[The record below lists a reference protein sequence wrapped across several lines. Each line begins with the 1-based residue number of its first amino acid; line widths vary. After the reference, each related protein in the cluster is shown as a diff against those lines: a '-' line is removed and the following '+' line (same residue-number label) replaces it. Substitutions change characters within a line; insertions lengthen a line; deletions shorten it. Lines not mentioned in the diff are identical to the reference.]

1 MGILCVNP
9 PPTPVTVTVAGPVV
23 AVLDAAKVRELAFP
37 VVDGGLKDAVTP
49 VGNPLALNA
58 TLPVNPPVRVIV
70 IVAIPLA
77 PRLTV
82 RLVGLAESEKSG
94 VCGAT
99 TVRLI
104 DVARVIPPPVP
115 VMLTGNTP
123 IVAVAEAVKVT
134 VLLVPVVEAGLKPA
148 VTPAVNPLALNPTLP
163 VKPPTRVIV
172 IALFAVAPRVT
183 FRFAGF
189 AESEK

>member
-1 MGILCVNP
+1 MTVRLMGILRVNP
-9 PPTPVTVTVAGPVV
+9 PPTPVRVTVAGPVV

-37 VVDGGLKDAVTP
+37 VVDVGLKDDVTP

-82 RLVGLAESEKSG
+82 RLVGLAVSEKSG

-104 DVARVIPPPVP
+104 VVERVSPPPVP

-148 VTPAVNPLALNPTLP
+148 VTPAGNPLALNATLP

-183 FRFAGF
+183 F
-189 AESEK
+189 